1 MAPFIGG
8 FESEKKANA
17 PPKVLKASE
26 DDNAMQKFAVAR
38 ERYISTPSDDLL
50 EEATGAPATD
60 PLRQPQ
66 RCLTNPS
73 QPARCAERTRAM
85 LTMHA
90 SAVHTSACKPLC
102 ARQCSEASRWLWH
115 DACQPDTELPLCKC
129 SPGGARP
136 RAAQTP

>member
-26 DDNAMQKFAVAR
+26 DDNAMQKFAVPP

-60 PLRQPQ
+60 PLWK
-66 RCLTNPS
+66 S
-73 QPARCAERTRAM
+73 
-85 LTMHA
+85 
-90 SAVHTSACKPLC
+90 
-102 ARQCSEASRWLWH
+102 
-115 DACQPDTELPLCKC
+115 
-129 SPGGARP
+129 
-136 RAAQTP
+136 